1 MRVYRLIFA
10 VWVLFTAFT
19 ACSQDYIYPKHDK
32 DSYYIKVDG
41 KKIYAVKHK
50 SPLNISKIKYE
61 QNDKGIKIN
70 FGEKDLNGT
79 LFFGLIE
86 NKNKFPYPVFFKKS
100 AKIKDGKVLVPI
112 SMLRG
117 KYDMTGWEK
126 KKYGIIGYRVMTDK
140 GQLLYDARL
149 GFRYKNGEFIPA
161 VFMTKTPTVNIVTP
175 ISVTIRFESNINTL
189 GFITVAGKT
198 YQTQGTVHEK
208 TIFGLNPGKSYK
220 YTVICGIDTITRSFR
235 TAPEYGSDT
244 EFKFAY
250 ASDSRAGSG
259 GGERNLYGT
268 NAYILKKIFAV
279 AANEGVSFFQF
290 SGDLINGY
298 TGNYSEMKLE
308 YSNWRT
314 TVMPFAAYF
323 PVYVTM
329 GNHEV
334 YNAIFNISKD
344 KKWFLNYTDKK
355 GRDAE
360 SIFAEEFTNPL
371 NGPDPENY
379 TNPVT
384 GKPLPSY
391 KENAYYY
398 THSNTAVIV
407 LNSNYFYNPDLTENE
422 RMVGNLHA
430 YFMDGQMQWLKN
442 TIDKL
447 EHDDAIKYIFV
458 TLHTPVFP
466 NGGHSTNDMWYGGD
480 NKYRAQIGKAK
491 IKYGIIERRDQILD
505 LLVNKSKKTVAL
517 LTGDEHNYCRLEI
530 GPGTKIYPDGWKGK
544 KIKLKRTIW
553 QINNGAA
560 GAPYYA
566 KENLPWTDH
575 LKAFSTENAVVIFDV
590 NHNGRI
596 KVKVINPDTLNVID
610 EFVL

>member
-1 MRVYRLIFA
+1 MYRSVLTFFITLI
-10 VWVLFTAFT
+10 AFS
-19 ACSQDYIYPKHDK
+19 ACSQDYIYPQHDNEG
-32 DSYYIKVDG
+32 YYIKVDG
-41 KKIYAVKHK
+41 KKIYAIKQK
-50 SPLNISKIKYE
+50 TPLNISKIKYE

-70 FGEKDLNGT
+70 FSEKNLNGT
-79 LFFGLIE
+79 LFFGLI
-86 NKNKFPYPVFFKKS
+86 NDNNKFPYPVFFKKS
-100 AKIKDGKVLVPI
+100 AEIKDGKVIVPI

-126 KKYGIIGYRVMTDK
+126 KKYGVVGYRVMTDK

-161 VFMTKTPTVNIVTP
+161 VFMTKTPTVNIITP
-175 ISVTIRFESNINTL
+175 ISVIIRFESNINTL
-189 GFITVAGKT
+189 GFITIAGKT
-198 YQTQGTVHEK
+198 YQTQGIIHEK
-208 TIFGLNPGKSYK
+208 TIFGLKPGKSYK
-220 YTVICGIDTITRSFR
+220 YTVICGIDTITRSLI

-298 TGNYSEMKLE
+298 TGNYSEEKLE

-314 TVMPFAAYF
+314 TVMPFTAYF
-323 PVYVTM
+323 PVYVAM

-344 KKWFLNYTDKK
+344 KKWFINYTDKK
-355 GRDAE
+355 GRNAE
-360 SIFAEEFTNPL
+360 SIFAEEFTNPQ
-371 NGPDPENY
+371 NGPEPEKY

-384 GKPLPSY
+384 GNPLPSY

-398 THSNTAVIV
+398 IYGNTAIIV
-407 LNSNYFYNPDLTENE
+407 LNSNYFYNPDLTENDK
-422 RMVGNLHA
+422 MVGNLHA
-430 YFMDGQMQWLKN
+430 YIMDGQMQWLKN
-442 TIDKL
+442 TVDKL
-447 EHDDAIKYIFV
+447 EKDNAIKYIFV

-530 GPGTKIYPDGWKGK
+530 GPGTKIYPDDWKGK
-544 KIKLKRTIW
+544 RIKLNRTIW

-575 LKAFSTENAVVIFDV
+575 LKAFSTENAVVIINV

-596 KVKVINPDTLNVID
+596 KVKVINPDTLNIID
-610 EFVL
+610 EFTL